1 MLLYIVKQ
9 LHSFI
14 PDAELEDSIRKYN
27 PIPSNLP
34 LSAPLDEF
42 LKGVFLNICNCRRI
56 SLTKNAAKVI
66 KFSGSSVNNLA
77 EN

>member
-27 PIPSNLP
+27 LIPSNLP

-42 LKGVFLNICNCRRI
+42 LKGVLEE
-56 SLTKNAAKVI
+56 
-66 KFSGSSVNNLA
+66 NLKY
-77 EN
+77 